1 MLYHFQN
8 GGLICGEGTA
18 LWFMKAANWNC
29 ENNIKV
35 GIVFLVTNCLSFTNK
50 RSVCWRVYG
59 DVRGS
64 VCGEGIALWVTK
76 ATYATSHAILITQD
90 QLPSGLVAQLT

>member
-1 MLYHFQN
+1 M
-8 GGLICGEGTA
+8 GKGLHCGSC
-18 LWFMKAANWNC
+18 MKAANWNC

-50 RSVCWRVYG
+50 RSE